1 MKKQIKKLKN
11 HSEVT
16 NIDDVL
22 NELEDLKKTLRTKD
36 KVARDY
42 KEDEFSKL
50 QETIKELS
58 NGLQDKLCI

>member
-22 NELEDLKKTLRTKD
+22 NELEDLKKTLRTKE
-36 KVARDY
+36 KVAKDF

>member
-1 MKKQIKKLKN
+1 MRKQIKKLKN

-22 NELEDLKKTLRTKD
+22 NELEDLKKTLRTKE
-36 KVARDY
+36 KVAKDF